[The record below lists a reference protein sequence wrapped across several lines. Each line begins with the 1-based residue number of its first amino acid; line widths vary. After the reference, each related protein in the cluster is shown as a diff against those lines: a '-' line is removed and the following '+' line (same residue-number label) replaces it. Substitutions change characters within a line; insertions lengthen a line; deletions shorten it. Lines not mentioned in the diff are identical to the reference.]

1 MRVVLTQGQ
10 ASPLRAGSL
19 HYVGFH
25 GDRIIN
31 SSASKVPSNP
41 RRGGNNRDPQSE
53 TPPLT
58 GWEGVIQGSWIRQAV
73 TEALLAMKWD
83 FFIVGMAIVMAVL
96 IYQLLGLIPLSEY
109 VASSLTWFI
118 VILSVY
124 SLIAFLIRTGIVV
137 LIRRLQRR

>member
-1 MRVVLTQGQ
+1 MRVVLT
-10 ASPLRAGSL
+10 
-19 HYVGFH
+19 
-25 GDRIIN
+25 
-31 SSASKVPSNP
+31 
-41 RRGGNNRDPQSE
+41 
-53 TPPLT
+53 
-58 GWEGVIQGSWIRQAV
+58 QGSWIRQAV

>member
-1 MRVVLTQGQ
+1 MRVVLT
-10 ASPLRAGSL
+10 
-19 HYVGFH
+19 
-25 GDRIIN
+25 
-31 SSASKVPSNP
+31 
-41 RRGGNNRDPQSE
+41 
-53 TPPLT
+53 
-58 GWEGVIQGSWIRQAV
+58 QGSWIRQAV
-73 TEALLAMKWD
+73 TETLLAMKWD